1 MFNQT
6 SSNTEMTGL
15 ADRFKSRTRDLHVLA
30 ERSGVT
36 AQILRGKA
44 TLAGYALL
52 LASLAPVYLEME
64 RQMARR
70 ADEPGLRRLI
80 DPAILRH
87 DALTHDLTQLVG
99 ADWRDRL
106 APLNEVE
113 RYVAAIRAAGD
124 GDGARLIAHAY
135 VRYLGDLNGGQALA
149 KLLHRSLGLPSS
161 SLTFYDF
168 PLVED
173 LGGLRASYR
182 AAIDQA
188 GREIADP
195 DAVVEEAALAFQL
208 NIDLSDAVLRAQPI
222 PVERTAADSKEA
234 LA

>member
-1 MFNQT
+1 MVEQT
-6 SSNTEMTGL
+6 SNSIEPISL
-15 ADRFKSRTRDLHVLA
+15 ADRFKSRTRDLHVRA

-44 TLAGYALL
+44 TRAGYALL
-52 LASLAPVYLEME
+52 LASLAPIYQEME
-64 RQMARR
+64 RQMALR
-70 ADEPGLRRLI
+70 AHDPGLRRVI

-87 DALTHDLTQLVG
+87 AALTHDLTQIVG
-99 ADWRDRL
+99 EDERDRL
-106 APLNEVE
+106 APPVEVD
-113 RYVAAIRAAGD
+113 RYLEQIKSAGE

-149 KLLHRSLGLPSS
+149 RLLSRSLDLPASA
-161 SLTFYDF
+161 LTFYEF

-173 LGGLRASYR
+173 LVSFRAAYR

>member
-6 SSNTEMTGL
+6 SNNTEMTSL
-15 ADRFKSRTRDLHVLA
+15 ADRFKNRTRDLHVLA

-44 TLAGYALL
+44 TLPGYALL

-64 RQMARR
+64 RQMTRR
-70 ADEPGLRRLI
+70 AGEPGLRRLI

-87 DALTHDLTQLVG
+87 DALVHDLTQFVG
-99 ADWRDRL
+99 ADWRERL
-106 APLNEVE
+106 APPAESD
-113 RYVAAIRAAGD
+113 RYVETIKAAGD

-149 KLLHRSLGLPSS
+149 KLLQRSLGLPASA
-161 SLTFYDF
+161 LTFYAF

-173 LGGLRASYR
+173 LPSFRASYR

-188 GREIADP
+188 GREIDGL
-195 DAVVEEAALAFQL
+195 DAVLEEAALAFQL

-222 PVERTAADSKEA
+222 PVARTAADSKEA